1 MVCRGRLPDVI
12 DFLRPRPA
20 RTALLA
26 AVLALGLGLAG
37 CAQGTGATSPTA
49 SASASASAAPEPA
62 QVDNL
67 DGVSVE
73 GKYGESPTVKF
84 TPFTVADT
92 QSKVLIEGDGPA
104 VTADMTVTVH
114 YQGLNGRTG
123 EVFDAS
129 YANGK
134 PTSFQLSGVIPGFSK
149 GLVGKKQGSRVLLAI
164 PGKDGYDSSGGIAQ
178 AGIQVG
184 DTLVFVVDIISV
196 PLSGPQG
203 DKVSQP
209 SGQPTVSGAVNDPK
223 ISIPSGAAPS
233 QLLVQPLIKGK
244 GDKVTADSTVTVNY
258 RAWLWDGGK
267 QVDDTYAAKTVND
280 QQVPAAPESG
290 QLSTLIT
297 GWQTALKDQ
306 TVGSRILIVV
316 PPSQAYPDG
325 NADLGIPAGATLV
338 YVVDILQ
345 VS

>member
-1 MVCRGRLPDVI
+1 M

-37 CAQGTGATSPTA
+37 CSQGSGANSPTA
-49 SASASASAAPEPA
+49 SPSASASAAPEPA
-62 QVDNL
+62 QVTTL
-67 DGVSVE
+67 DGVSV
-73 GKYGESPTVKF
+73 GGTFGESPTVTF
-84 TPFTVADT
+84 TPFTVGDT
-92 QSKVLIEGDGPA
+92 LSKVLSDGTGPE

-134 PTSFQLSGVIPGFSK
+134 PTAFPLNGVIPGFSK

-164 PGKDGYDSSGGIAQ
+164 PGKDGYDSSGGNPQ
-178 AGIQVG
+178 AGIQAG
-184 DTLVFVVDIISV
+184 DTLVFVVDIVSV

-203 DKVSQP
+203 DTVSQP
-209 SGQPTVSGAVNDPK
+209 SGQPTVSGPVNDPK
-223 ISIPSGAAPS
+223 ISIPSGAAPG

-258 RAWLWDGGK
+258 RAWLWDGAK
-267 QVDDTYAAKTVND
+267 QVDDSYAATTVNG
-280 QQVPAAPESG
+280 QQVPAAPQSG
-290 QLSTLIT
+290 QLSTLIK
-297 GWQTALKDQ
+297 GWQTALAGQ
-306 TVGSRILIVV
+306 TVGSRILIVA
-316 PPSQAYPDG
+316 PASEAYPDG
-325 NADLGIPAGATLV
+325 APELGIPAGATLV

-345 VS
+345 AS

>member
-1 MVCRGRLPDVI
+1 M
-12 DFLRPRPA
+12 DFLRSRPTRTPR
-20 RTALLA
+20 RRLA
-26 AVLALGLGLAG
+26 MTGVVASVLALGLGLAG
-37 CAQGTGATSPTA
+37 CTKGTGSASATASP

-62 QVDNL
+62 PVTNL

-84 TPFTVADT
+84 SPFTVADT
-92 QSKVLIEGDGPA
+92 QSKVISQGSGPE
-104 VTADMTVTVH
+104 VTSSMTVTVH

-123 EVFDAS
+123 QVFDAS

-134 PTSFQLSGVIPGFSK
+134 PTSFQLSGVVPGFAK

-184 DTLVFVVDIISV
+184 DTLVFVVDIIGV
-196 PLSGPQG
+196 PLSGPEG
-203 DKVSQP
+203 DKVTQP

-223 ISIPSGAAPS
+223 ISIPSGAAPTD
-233 QLLVQPLIKGK
+233 LVVQPLIKGK
-244 GDKVTADSTVTVNY
+244 GDKVTASSTVTVNY
-258 RAWLWDGGK
+258 RGWLWDGAK
-267 QVDDTYAAKTVND
+267 QVSDTYSAKTVNG

-290 QLSTLIT
+290 ALTDLIK

-306 TVGSRILIVV
+306 PVGSRILIVV

-325 NADLGIPAGATLV
+325 APDQGIPAGATLV